1 MITRA
6 PFLTMRYGGYFHR
19 EVPEEDAELSHVG
32 PDTPCGEYFRRYW
45 QPICFSDELKDL
57 PHRIKI
63 LGEELVVFRDR
74 RGIVGL
80 LELHCPHR
88 GASLEYGLIDAKGI
102 RCCYHGWLFAADGTI
117 LETPGEPA
125 HSTLKDRLYH
135 GAYPT
140 HEYGGIVFAY
150 MGPPDRQPS
159 FPKYDSFVRPGYRLM
174 PGQKYFYPCNWLQIM
189 ENVMD
194 PAHTAF
200 LHTIVSGAQFT
211 EEFGVLPELEFV
223 ETPVGM
229 MYIGT
234 RRVGDNVWVRMVE
247 AVLPNLQQ
255 VAPIWEDGRRE
266 HAFSGPMMSRWI
278 VPIDDTNTM
287 FIEFRHVSETDGVT
301 PAWWADYT
309 IMVPGQLAAESYEA
323 GQRQPGD
330 YEAQVSQRP
339 IAIHGLEHIGATDR
353 GVMMFRNQTRR
364 GIRAV
369 QADRDPVG
377 LCRDAD
383 MVIPTYCNDTVTR
396 MPPDADP
403 AMDRQR
409 IRETARRLVE
419 SYLKDPP
426 LLRATS
432 AAAIRDDGVGR
443 RNTIGFSK

>member
-1 MITRA
+1 
-6 PFLTMRYGGYFHR
+6 
-19 EVPEEDAELSHVG
+19 
-32 PDTPCGEYFRRYW
+32 
-45 QPICFSDELKDL
+45 
-57 PHRIKI
+57 
-63 LGEELVVFRDR
+63 
-74 RGIVGL
+74 
-80 LELHCPHR
+80 
-88 GASLEYGLIDAKGI
+88 
-102 RCCYHGWLFAADGTI
+102 
-117 LETPGEPA
+117 
-125 HSTLKDRLYH
+125 
-135 GAYPT
+135 
-140 HEYGGIVFAY
+140 
-150 MGPPDRQPS
+150 
-159 FPKYDSFVRPGYRLM
+159 
-174 PGQKYFYPCNWLQIM
+174 
-189 ENVMD
+189 
-194 PAHTAF
+194 
-200 LHTIVSGAQFT
+200 
-211 EEFGVLPELEFV
+211 
-223 ETPVGM
+223 
-229 MYIGT
+229 
-234 RRVGDNVWVRMVE
+234 VE

-369 QADRDPVG
+369 QADRDPAG

-409 IRETARRLVE
+409 IRETARRLAE

>member
-1 MITRA
+1 MVTKAGYLTTR
-6 PFLTMRYGGYFHR
+6 FGGYLHR
-19 EVPEEDAELSHVG
+19 EVPEEDVELSHVG
-32 PDTPCGEYFRRYW
+32 PDTPCGEYLRRYW

-57 PHRIKI
+57 PHRVRI
-63 LGEELVVFRDR
+63 LGEDLVAFRDR
-74 RGIVGL
+74 RGTVGL

-102 RCCYHGWLFAADGTI
+102 RCCYHGWLFAVDGTI
-117 LETPGEPA
+117 LETPGEPP
-125 HSTLKDRLYH
+125 HSTLKDRLCH

-150 MGPPDRQPS
+150 MGPPDRQPP
-159 FPKYDSFVRPGYRLM
+159 FPVYDSFVRPGYRLV
-174 PGQKYFYPCNWLQIM
+174 PGPKYSWPCNWLQTM
-189 ENVMD
+189 ENAMD

-211 EEFGVLPELEFV
+211 EEFGVMPELDFV

-229 MYIGT
+229 IYIGT
-234 RRVGDNVWVRMVE
+234 RRVGQNVWARMVE

-255 VAPIWEDGRRE
+255 VAPIWETGHQE
-266 HAFSGPMMSRWI
+266 HPFSGPMLSRWV
-278 VPIDDTNTM
+278 VPQDDTNTM
-287 FIEFRHVSETDGVT
+287 FIELRHVSETEGVT
-301 PAWWADYT
+301 PPWWGDRT
-309 IMVPGQLAAESYEA
+309 NMVPGGQLPADSYEV

-353 GVMMFRNQTRR
+353 GVMLFRNQTRR
-364 GIRAV
+364 GICAV

-377 LCRDAD
+377 LRHDAGE
-383 MVIPTYCNDTVTR
+383 VIPTYCNDTVVR
-396 MPPDADP
+396 LAADADP

-409 IRETARRLVE
+409 MRETGRQLAE

-426 LLRATS
+426 LLMS
-432 AAAIRDDGVGR
+432 AR
-443 RNTIGFSK
+443 RPPELSAPAVR

>member
-1 MITRA
+1 MVA
-6 PFLTMRYGGYFHR
+6 KAAFLTTRYGGYLHR
-19 EVPEEDAELSHVG
+19 EVPEEDTELSHVG
-32 PDTPCGEYFRRYW
+32 PDTACGEYLRRFW

-57 PHRIKI
+57 PHRLKI
-63 LGEELVVFRDR
+63 LGEELVAFRDLS
-74 RGIVGL
+74 GAVGV

-88 GASLEYGLIDAKGI
+88 GASLEFGLIDAKGI
-102 RCCYHGWLFAADGTI
+102 RCCYHGWLFAADGSI

-125 HSTLKDRLYH
+125 TSTLKDRLCH

-140 HEYGGIVFAY
+140 HEHSGIVFAY
-150 MGPPDRQPS
+150 MGPPDRQPP
-159 FPKYDSFVRPGYRLM
+159 FPVYDSFVRPGYRLM
-174 PGQKYFYPCNWLQIM
+174 PGPKYCYPCNWLQTM
-189 ENVMD
+189 ENAMD

-200 LHTIVSGAQFT
+200 LHTIVSGTQFT
-211 EEFGVLPELEFV
+211 EEFGLMPELEFI

-234 RRVGDNVWVRMVE
+234 RRVGQNVWARMVE

-266 HAFSGPMMSRWI
+266 HEFSGPMLSRWV

-287 FIEFRHVSETDGVT
+287 FIELRHVSETEDVT
-301 PAWWADYT
+301 PAWWGDRT
-309 IMVPGQLAAESYEA
+309 IMAPGQLAAESYEA
-323 GQRQPGD
+323 GQRQPGN

-369 QADRDPVG
+369 QAGHDPVG
-377 LCRDAD
+377 LCRDAG
-383 MVIPTYCNDTVTR
+383 MVIPTYCNDTVTLLA
-396 MPPDADP
+396 PDGNP

-409 IRETARRLVE
+409 MRETGRRLAK
-419 SYLKDPP
+419 SYLKAPP
-426 LLRATS
+426 LLTAME
-432 AAAIRDDGVGR
+432 AAAMGDGGVSCQ
-443 RNTIGFSK
+443 NTIGFSK